1 MIEVRTLDDDTLA
14 DLAALFGADRVTR
27 DCWCM
32 WFITST
38 KAFHQAGEEGNR
50 DAFERLMA
58 EDRHPLGF
66 LAYSG
71 GRPVGWC
78 AVGPRSRFA
87 RAVRTPTLRG
97 HVRETRDE
105 DEWLVPCF
113 YVAPDARG
121 GGVAEALLEAGVNAA
136 RAAGADAIAGFPL
149 AGDRRRSSGDDFEV
163 GVEPLFA
170 GCGFEAVDRPS
181 SNRVVMRRGLR

>member
-1 MIEVRTLDDDTLA
+1 MIEVRPLGEDTLE
-14 DLAALFGADRVTR
+14 DLATLFEADRVTR

-32 WFITST
+32 WFITSVS
-38 KAFHQAGEEGNR
+38 AFHAAGEAGNR
-50 DAFERLMA
+50 DAFVQLMA
-58 EDRHPLGF
+58 EDPHPLG
-66 LAYSG
+66 LVAHAE

-87 RAVRTPTLRG
+87 RAVKTPTFRN
-97 HVRETRDE
+97 HAKATSDE

-121 GGVAEALLEAGVNAA
+121 RGVAAALLQAGIDAA
-136 RAAGADAIAGFPL
+136 KAAGAEAIAGFPL
-149 AGDRRRSSGDDFEV
+149 AGERRRSSGDDFEV
-163 GVEPLFA
+163 GVESLFA
-170 GCGFEAVDRPS
+170 GCGFDIVDRPS